1 MNNGLPKISILVLL
15 IFSIF
20 NINTVNSNEIDIA
33 PLLNLDNI
41 APSYDD
47 FDENLNDTNIILD
60 NLLSDELG
68 GKKKD
73 LAFIGVLNKVTAQ
86 VSSIEIPAGED
97 VLIYDLK
104 ISNKSCHISSP
115 EEKPLVAVYL
125 VIDDLKGKNNF
136 SGWMVKDLPSI
147 SSMEHPLYDIWVKD
161 CA

>member
-15 IFSIF
+15 IFNIF
-20 NINTVNSNEIDIA
+20 NISTVNSNEIDIA

-47 FDENLNDTNIILD
+47 FNEDLNDTNIITED
-60 NLLSDELG
+60 LLSEG
-68 GKKKD
+68 SNGKNKG
-73 LAFIGVLNKVTAQ
+73 LALIGVLNKVTAQ
-86 VSSIEIPAGED
+86 VSSIEILSGKE

-104 ISNKSCHISSP
+104 IFNKSCHVSLP

-125 VIDDLKGKNNF
+125 VVDDLNGKNNF

>member
-1 MNNGLPKISILVLL
+1 MSNGLPKISISFLL
-15 IFSIF
+15 ILNFL
-20 NINTVNSNEIDIA
+20 NISMVNSNEIDIA

-47 FDENLNDTNIILD
+47 FNEDLNDTNIISD
-60 NLLSDELG
+60 GLLSEGSD
-68 GKKKD
+68 GKNKG

-86 VSSIEIPAGED
+86 VSTIEIPSGKE

-104 ISNKSCHISSP
+104 IFNKSCHVSLP

-125 VIDDLKGKNNF
+125 VVDDLNGKNNF
-136 SGWMVKDLPSI
+136 SGWMVKDLPSM

>member
-1 MNNGLPKISILVLL
+1 MNNGLLKISILVLL
-15 IFSIF
+15 ILSIF

-47 FDENLNDTNIILD
+47 FDENLNDTSIILD
-60 NLLSDELG
+60 DLLIEELG
-68 GKKKD
+68 GKNKD

-86 VSSIEIPAGED
+86 VSSIEIPAGEE

-104 ISNKSCHISSP
+104 IFNKSCHISLP

-125 VIDDLKGKNNF
+125 IIDDLKGENNF

>member
-15 IFSIF
+15 ILSIF
-20 NINTVNSNEIDIA
+20 NINTVYSNEIDIA

-47 FDENLNDTNIILD
+47 FDENLNDTSIILD
-60 NLLSDELG
+60 DLLIEELG
-68 GKKKD
+68 GKNKD

-86 VSSIEIPAGED
+86 VSSIEIPAGEE

-104 ISNKSCHISSP
+104 IFNKSCHISLP

-125 VIDDLKGKNNF
+125 VIYDLKGKNNF

>member
-15 IFSIF
+15 ILSIF
-20 NINTVNSNEIDIA
+20 NINTVYSNEIDIA

-60 NLLSDELG
+60 DLLSEELG

-86 VSSIEIPAGED
+86 VSSIEIPAGEE

-104 ISNKSCHISSP
+104 IFNKSCHISLP

>member
-60 NLLSDELG
+60 VLLSDELG
-68 GKKKD
+68 GKNKD

-86 VSSIEIPAGED
+86 VSSIEILAGEE

-104 ISNKSCHISSP
+104 IFNKSCHISLP
-115 EEKPLVAVYL
+115 EEKRLVAVYL

>member
-1 MNNGLPKISILVLL
+1 M
-15 IFSIF
+15 
-20 NINTVNSNEIDIA
+20 VNSNEIDIA

-47 FDENLNDTNIILD
+47 FNEDLNDTNIITED
-60 NLLSDELG
+60 LLSEG
-68 GKKKD
+68 SNGKNKG
-73 LAFIGVLNKVTAQ
+73 LALIGVLNKVTAQ
-86 VSSIEIPAGED
+86 VSSIEILSGKE

-104 ISNKSCHISSP
+104 IFNKSCHISLP

-125 VIDDLKGKNNF
+125 IVDDLNGKNNF

>member
-15 IFSIF
+15 ILSIF

-47 FDENLNDTNIILD
+47 FDENLNDKNIILD
-60 NLLSDELG
+60 DLLSEELV
-68 GKKKD
+68 GKNKD

-86 VSSIEIPAGED
+86 VSSIEIPAGEE

-104 ISNKSCHISSP
+104 IFNKSCHISLP

>member
-15 IFSIF
+15 ILSIF
-20 NINTVNSNEIDIA
+20 NINTVYSNEIDIA

-47 FDENLNDTNIILD
+47 FDENLNDTSIILD
-60 NLLSDELG
+60 DLLIEELG
-68 GKKKD
+68 GKNKD

-86 VSSIEIPAGED
+86 VSSIEILAGEE

-104 ISNKSCHISSP
+104 IFNKSCHISLP

>member
-60 NLLSDELG
+60 DLLSEELG
-68 GKKKD
+68 DKNEG

-86 VSSIEIPAGED
+86 VSSIEIPAGEE

-104 ISNKSCHISSP
+104 IFNKSCHISLP

>member
-41 APSYDD
+41 APSYED
-47 FDENLNDTNIILD
+47 FDENLNDKSIILD
-60 NLLSDELG
+60 DLLIEELD
-68 GKKKD
+68 GKNKD

-86 VSSIEIPAGED
+86 VSSIEIPAGEE

-104 ISNKSCHISSP
+104 IFNKSCHISLP

>member
-47 FDENLNDTNIILD
+47 FDENINDTNIILD
-60 NLLSDELG
+60 DLLSEELV
-68 GKKKD
+68 GKNKD

-86 VSSIEIPAGED
+86 VSSIEIPAGEE

-104 ISNKSCHISSP
+104 IYNKSCHISLP

>member
-47 FDENLNDTNIILD
+47 FDEDLNDTNIILD
-60 NLLSDELG
+60 DLLSDELG

-86 VSSIEIPAGED
+86 VSSIEIPAGEE

-104 ISNKSCHISSP
+104 IFNKSCHISLP

>member
-60 NLLSDELG
+60 DLLSDELG

-86 VSSIEIPAGED
+86 VSNIEILAGEE

-104 ISNKSCHISSP
+104 IFNKSCHISLP

>member
-1 MNNGLPKISILVLL
+1 MDNGLPKISILVLL

-47 FDENLNDTNIILD
+47 FDENLNDTSIILD
-60 NLLSDELG
+60 DLLIEELG
-68 GKKKD
+68 GKNKD

-86 VSSIEIPAGED
+86 VSSIEISVGEE

-104 ISNKSCHISSP
+104 IFNKSCHISLP

-125 VIDDLKGKNNF
+125 VINDLKGKNNF

>member
-33 PLLNLDNI
+33 PLLNLDNV

-60 NLLSDELG
+60 DLLSDELG

-86 VSSIEIPAGED
+86 VSSIEIAAGEE

-104 ISNKSCHISSP
+104 IFNKSCHISLP

>member
-15 IFSIF
+15 IFNIF
-20 NINTVNSNEIDIA
+20 NISTVNSNEIDIA

-47 FDENLNDTNIILD
+47 FNEDLNDTNVVSED
-60 NLLSDELG
+60 LLSEGSDDKNKG
-68 GKKKD
+68 
-73 LAFIGVLNKVTAQ
+73 LASIGVLNKVTAQ
-86 VSSIEIPAGED
+86 VSSIEIPSGKE

-104 ISNKSCHISSP
+104 IFNKSCHISLP

-125 VIDDLKGKNNF
+125 VVDDLNGKNNF

>member
-60 NLLSDELG
+60 DLLSEELV
-68 GKKKD
+68 GKNKD

-86 VSSIEIPAGED
+86 VSSIEILAGEE

-104 ISNKSCHISSP
+104 IFNKSCHISLP

>member
-15 IFSIF
+15 IFNIF
-20 NINTVNSNEIDIA
+20 NISTVNSNEIDIA

-47 FDENLNDTNIILD
+47 FNEDLNDTNIISD
-60 NLLSDELG
+60 DLLSEG
-68 GKKKD
+68 SNGKNKG
-73 LAFIGVLNKVTAQ
+73 LALIGVLNKVTAQ
-86 VSSIEIPAGED
+86 VSSIEILSGKE

-104 ISNKSCHISSP
+104 IFNKSCHISLP

-125 VIDDLKGKNNF
+125 IVDDLNGKNNF

>member
-60 NLLSDELG
+60 DLLSDELG
-68 GKKKD
+68 GEKKD
-73 LAFIGVLNKVTAQ
+73 LAFIGVLNKVTAK
-86 VSSIEIPAGED
+86 VSNIEILAGEE

-104 ISNKSCHISSP
+104 IFNKSCHISLP

>member
-60 NLLSDELG
+60 DLLSEKSG
-68 GKKKD
+68 GKSKD

-86 VSSIEIPAGED
+86 VSSIEIPAGEE

-104 ISNKSCHISSP
+104 IFNKSCHISLP

>member
-1 MNNGLPKISILVLL
+1 MKNGLPKISILVLL

-60 NLLSDELG
+60 DLLSDELG

-86 VSSIEIPAGED
+86 VSSIEILAGEE

-104 ISNKSCHISSP
+104 IFNKSCHISLP

>member
-60 NLLSDELG
+60 DLSSEELG
-68 GKKKD
+68 GKNKD

-86 VSSIEIPAGED
+86 VSSIEIPAGEE

-104 ISNKSCHISSP
+104 IFNKSCHISLP

>member
-15 IFSIF
+15 ILSIF

-47 FDENLNDTNIILD
+47 FDENLNDTNIIQD
-60 NLLSDELG
+60 DLLNEELG
-68 GKKKD
+68 GKNKD

-86 VSSIEIPAGED
+86 VSSIEIPAGEE

-104 ISNKSCHISSP
+104 IFNKSCHISLP

>member
-60 NLLSDELG
+60 DLLSDELG
-68 GKKKD
+68 GEKKD

-86 VSSIEIPAGED
+86 VSSIEIPSGKE

-104 ISNKSCHISSP
+104 IFNKSCHISLP

>member
-15 IFSIF
+15 IFNIF
-20 NINTVNSNEIDIA
+20 NISTVNSNEIDIA

-47 FDENLNDTNIILD
+47 FNEDLNDTNVVSED
-60 NLLSDELG
+60 LLSEGSD
-68 GKKKD
+68 GKNKG
-73 LAFIGVLNKVTAQ
+73 LAYIGVLNKVTAQ
-86 VSSIEIPAGED
+86 VSSIEIPSGKE
-97 VLIYDLK
+97 VFIYDLK
-104 ISNKSCHISSP
+104 IFNKSCHISLP

-125 VIDDLKGKNNF
+125 VVDDLNGKNNF

>member
-1 MNNGLPKISILVLL
+1 MNNGLPKISTLVLL

-20 NINTVNSNEIDIA
+20 NLNTVNSNEIEIA

-47 FDENLNDTNIILD
+47 IGENLNDTNIILD
-60 NLLSDELG
+60 DLLSKKSG
-68 GKKKD
+68 GKSKD

-86 VSSIEIPAGED
+86 VSSIEIPAGEE

-104 ISNKSCHISSP
+104 IFNKSCHISLP

-125 VIDDLKGKNNF
+125 AIDDLKGKNNF

>member
-15 IFSIF
+15 IINIF
-20 NINTVNSNEIDIA
+20 NISKVNSNEIDIA

-47 FDENLNDTNIILD
+47 FNEDLNDTNIITED
-60 NLLSDELG
+60 LLSEG
-68 GKKKD
+68 SNGKNKG
-73 LAFIGVLNKVTAQ
+73 LALIGVLNKVTAQ
-86 VSSIEIPAGED
+86 VSSIEIPSGKE

-104 ISNKSCHISSP
+104 IFNKSCYISLP

-125 VIDDLKGKNNF
+125 VVDDFNGKNNF

>member
-86 VSSIEIPAGED
+86 VSSIEIPAGEE

-104 ISNKSCHISSP
+104 IFNKSCHISLP

>member
-15 IFSIF
+15 IINIF
-20 NINTVNSNEIDIA
+20 NISKVNSNEIDIA

-47 FDENLNDTNIILD
+47 FNEDLNDTNIITED
-60 NLLSDELG
+60 LLSEG
-68 GKKKD
+68 SNGKNKG
-73 LAFIGVLNKVTAQ
+73 LALIGVLNKVTAQ
-86 VSSIEIPAGED
+86 VSSIEILSGKE

-104 ISNKSCHISSP
+104 IFNKSCHISLP

-125 VIDDLKGKNNF
+125 IVDDLNGKNNF

-161 CA
+161 CV

>member
-41 APSYDD
+41 SPSYDD
-47 FDENLNDTNIILD
+47 FDENLNDKNIILD
-60 NLLSDELG
+60 DLLSEELV
-68 GKKKD
+68 GKNKD

-86 VSSIEIPAGED
+86 VSSIEISAGEE

-104 ISNKSCHISSP
+104 IFNKSCHISLP

>member
-15 IFSIF
+15 ILSIF

-47 FDENLNDTNIILD
+47 FDENLNDTSIILD
-60 NLLSDELG
+60 DLLIEELG

-86 VSSIEIPAGED
+86 VSSIEIPAGEE

-104 ISNKSCHISSP
+104 VLNKSCHISLP
-115 EEKPLVAVYL
+115 EENPLVAVYL
-125 VIDDLKGKNNF
+125 IIDDLKGENNF

>member
-47 FDENLNDTNIILD
+47 FNENLNDTNIILD
-60 NLLSDELG
+60 DLFSEG
-68 GKKKD
+68 SVGKNKD

-86 VSSIEIPAGED
+86 VSSIEIPAGEE

-104 ISNKSCHISSP
+104 IFNKSCHISLP

>member
-41 APSYDD
+41 APSYED
-47 FDENLNDTNIILD
+47 FDENLNDTSIILD
-60 NLLSDELG
+60 DLLIEELD
-68 GKKKD
+68 GKNKD

-86 VSSIEIPAGED
+86 VSSIEIPAGEE

-104 ISNKSCHISSP
+104 ISNKSCHISLP

>member
-15 IFSIF
+15 IFNIF
-20 NINTVNSNEIDIA
+20 NISKVNSNEIDIA

-41 APSYDD
+41 SPSYDD
-47 FDENLNDTNIILD
+47 FNEDLNDTNIVSED
-60 NLLSDELG
+60 LLSEGSD
-68 GKKKD
+68 GKNKG
-73 LAFIGVLNKVTAQ
+73 LASIGVLNKVTAQ
-86 VSSIEIPAGED
+86 VSSIEIPSGKE
-97 VLIYDLK
+97 VFIYDLK
-104 ISNKSCHISSP
+104 IFNKSCHISLP

-125 VIDDLKGKNNF
+125 VVDDLNGKNNF